1 MVKNNDIEMDST
13 SNEEKSVLA
22 ERFIRTL
29 KKQFISIWAS
39 KNVYTDQLY
48 DKVNK
53 YNKTYRTITMKPVDV
68 KGNAYIDSSKQVNIK
83 DPKFKVG
90 DHVRISEYKNIF
102 AKGYPS
108 NWSGEVFVIKK
119 FKSTVPW
126 TCY

>member
-13 SNEEKSVLA
+13 SNEGKSVLA

-68 KGNAYIDSSKQVNIK
+68 KDNAYIDSSKQVNIK

-102 AKGYPS
+102 AKRYPS
-108 NWSGEVFVIKK
+108 NWSGEVFVIQK

>member
-1 MVKNNDIEMDST
+1 MT
-13 SNEEKSVLA
+13 A
-22 ERFIRTL
+22 
-29 KKQFISIWAS
+29 AS
-39 KNVYTDQLY
+39 KNVYTDQLC

-119 FKSTVPW
+119 CKSTVPW